1 VVAEGVL
8 DMMRVLPVHLVLG
21 AVVVAVSSAR
31 PCLAQQATNPPE
43 TLIRL
48 SVSPAAAPKPALR
61 YALLPELAEMKPG
74 NPVQGY
80 LKCYLEQYRFVFDE
94 EEFDRRTTLL
104 AMPLGELPAADT
116 RGLGRLALVQL
127 DTAAR
132 LDNPDWQILL
142 TLKAD
147 GFFTLCP
154 DVQMMRTL
162 ARALQVRFR
171 AEVASG
177 RIDDAIRTAK
187 TMFAM
192 ARHLGEHPTVI
203 GNLVGGAIANMALPP
218 LDEMLAHPDCPNLY
232 WALTNLPDP
241 LISIRTGF
249 DGERMMCS
257 TFFRKLNS
265 DAPMTPQQIEEFIE
279 PIDKLLTEGNPMP
292 IRQYLAARTKDEQKM
307 AAARKR
313 LVESGL
319 PEVRLKTFPPD
330 QVILLDEARECLV
343 RFDEMAKTTVFS
355 AWQFEA
361 LLEKSSAV
369 KKEPARFADA
379 LIPIFASARRSQGRL
394 QQLIALLRHVEAL
407 RMDAAEHGGVF
418 PAKLADLP
426 VPLPDDPFTG
436 KPFLYEV
443 SGRTAH
449 LRGTPPAT
457 EKSNRGYRIHYE
469 ITLKN

>member
-1 VVAEGVL
+1 MTRVSLVSAVL
-8 DMMRVLPVHLVLG
+8 V
-21 AVVVAVSSAR
+21 AVVVLAPGSIRSW
-31 PCLAQQATNPPE
+31 AQQPNSPPE

-94 EEFDRRTTLL
+94 EEFDRRKTLL
-104 AMPLGELPAADT
+104 AMPLEELPAPDP
-116 RGLGRLALVQL
+116 RELGRLALAQL

-132 LDNPDWQILL
+132 LDNADWQILL
-142 TLKAD
+142 TLRAD
-147 GFFTLCP
+147 GFFTLLP
-154 DVQMMRTL
+154 DVQVMRTL
-162 ARALQVRFR
+162 ARALQARLR
-171 AEVASG
+171 AEVAAG
-177 RIDDAIRTAK
+177 RVDDAIRTAK

-192 ARHLGEHPTVI
+192 ARHLGEHPTLI
-203 GNLVGGAIANMALPP
+203 ANLVGGAIANMAFLP
-218 LDEMLAHPDCPNLY
+218 LEQMLAHPDCPNLY

-241 LISIRTGF
+241 LISIKTGL

-257 TFFRKLNS
+257 TFFRQLDS
-265 DAPMTPQQIEEFIE
+265 TAPMSAEQIQTFIE
-279 PIDKLLTEGNPMP
+279 PIDKLLSEGNPVP
-292 IRQYLAARTKDEQKM
+292 IRQYLAARTKDEQKL

-319 PEVRLKTFPPD
+319 PEARLKAFPPD

-343 RFDEMAKTTVFS
+343 RFDELAKTTVVS

-361 LLEKSSAV
+361 LLEKSNAV

-379 LIPIFASARRSQGRL
+379 LIPIFSSARRAQGRL
-394 QQLIALLRHVEAL
+394 QQRIDLLRHVEAL
-407 RMDAAEHGGVF
+407 RVYAAEHGGVF
-418 PAKLADLP
+418 PAKLAEIS

-436 KPFLYEV
+436 EPFLYEM
-443 SGRTAH
+443 SGKTAH
-449 LRGTPPAT
+449 LRGTPPTA
-457 EKSNRGYRIHYE
+457 EKNNPGYRIHYE